1 MSMDYRGAKEGGC
14 GCQLSRCGANRW
26 SDVFGHFIFKKRH
39 RIGPSVKQ
47 RPRFPF
53 PFPASHAHVFLA
65 WKHSGCHKA
74 KHALSV
80 MNGSIIR
87 RCLPQQRLVN
97 NLKQTIRWRSSQPT
111 AHRSHLPIV
120 KIEGATFYRQYPSSS
135 SAKEDTHSS
144 NANTPIF
151 PDLTFYL
158 SNNNVNRKTKEH
170 WAIVSPASLARTT
183 FLQILNNQYIS
194 IPPTARSYPFL
205 SSDGIRNTQSRTPER
220 AIKYVGF
227 DAERGGIGG
236 TSLKGAHLSARY
248 EARKEETDWS
258 LKDYLEG
265 NTELNPLNKGE
276 DHVDRELL
284 DRVVPDLHL
293 EDLLSRP
300 VSNLSNG
307 QTRRARI
314 AKSLLSKPEL
324 LLLDG
329 PFMGLDPP
337 TVALLSTLLRD
348 MAENNAPR
356 IVLSLR
362 PEDVVPE
369 WITNLVYITA
379 DFNILAEGSKEKV
392 FAYVC
397 DQKNRDSTKRFGE
410 DALIMQKM
418 RDRSQH
424 KPIDLSADTLTRDAF
439 SQKDPPISP
448 GEAVV
453 EMQGVKVSYGPLDS
467 PTRTTV
473 LGAWQQPE
481 QETPGLHWSIH
492 RGQRWGI
499 FGPNGSGKTTLL
511 SLITSDHP
519 QTYSL
524 PIKLFGRSR
533 LPAPGETGISLFE
546 LQRRMGHSSPE
557 VHTFFPKNLT
567 LRRVLE
573 SAWAD
578 APMAKPKLSHK
589 SDRLV
594 NSMLRWFA
602 PELSPTGA
610 SVFTELRSRNGY
622 RGRKNCK
629 PEVGLRI
636 SRLDVDSDDLDWAD
650 SLTFRDLTFSQQR
663 LALFLRA
670 IVAQP
675 DLVILDEAFSGID
688 EVIRDKCLLFL
699 SHGEKLERGIT
710 MDGKRAT
717 KVLRPS
723 LLAEYENTVFEGLN
737 EEQALLIISHSR
749 EDVPGCIRQW
759 ICLPEA
765 GEGRPARWGS
775 LDGPL
780 ELNPQAWAEIWGI
793 K

>member
-1 MSMDYRGAKEGGC
+1 MS
-14 GCQLSRCGANRW
+14 
-26 SDVFGHFIFKKRH
+26 VGHE
-39 RIGPSVKQ
+39 
-47 RPRFPF
+47 
-53 PFPASHAHVFLA
+53 
-65 WKHSGCHKA
+65 W
-74 KHALSV
+74 
-80 MNGSIIR
+80 
-87 RCLPQQRLVN
+87 VN
-97 NLKQTIRWRSSQPT
+97 NT
-111 AHRSHLPIV
+111 AQSTTTAPLPIV
-120 KIEGATFYRQYPSSS
+120 KIEGATFYRHHP
-135 SAKEDTHSS
+135 SAKEDSS
-144 NANTPIF
+144 NTPIF

-158 SNNNVNRKTKEH
+158 ANNVNVKKKKH

-183 FLQILNNQYIS
+183 FLHILNNQYLS

-205 SSDGIRNTQSRTPER
+205 LSDGIRNAQSRTPER

-227 DAERGGIGG
+227 DAQRDGIGG
-236 TSLKGAHLSARY
+236 TNLKGAHLSARY

-276 DHVDRELL
+276 DHVDRKLL
-284 DRVVPDLHL
+284 DRLVSHLRL
-293 EDLLSRP
+293 EDMLVRP
-300 VSNLSNG
+300 VSHLSNG

-337 TVALLSTLLRD
+337 TVALLSALLRD
-348 MAENNAPR
+348 MAEKNRPR

-362 PEDVVPE
+362 PEDVVPQ
-369 WITNLVYITA
+369 WINNLVYITA
-379 DFNILAEGSKEKV
+379 DFNVLAQGEKERV
-392 FAYVC
+392 FAYIC
-397 DQKNRDSTKRFGE
+397 DKRNRDSTKRFGE
-410 DALIMQKM
+410 NALILQKM
-418 RDRSQH
+418 RDRSAH
-424 KPIDLSADTLTRDAF
+424 NPVDKTTDTVSRDAF
-439 SQKDPPISP
+439 PKKDPPQST
-448 GEAVV
+448 GEALV
-453 EMQGVKVSYGPLDS
+453 EMRGVQVSYGPLDS
-467 PTRTTV
+467 TTRTTV
-473 LGAWQQPE
+473 LGAWHQPE

-533 LPAPGETGISLFE
+533 LPDPGEIGISLFE
-546 LQRRMGHSSPE
+546 LQKRIGHSSPD
-557 VHTFFPKNLT
+557 VHTFFPKHLS

-578 APMAKPKLSHK
+578 APMAKPKLCNK
-589 SDRLV
+589 NDRLV
-594 NSMLRWFA
+594 DSMLRWFA
-602 PELSPTGA
+602 PELSPTGT
-610 SVFTELRSRNGY
+610 SIFTEMRHLFGFKGRRN
-622 RGRKNCK
+622 RK
-629 PEVGLRI
+629 EEIGLQI
-636 SRLDVDSDDLDWAD
+636 KSFDVNSDDLDWAD
-650 SLTFRDLTFSQQR
+650 NLTFRDLTFSQQR

-675 DLVILDEAFSGID
+675 DLVVLDEAFSGID

-699 SHGEKLERGIT
+699 SHGEKLERVT
-710 MDGKRAT
+710 VMDGKHT
-717 KVLRPS
+717 TEILRPS
-723 LLAEYENTVFEGLN
+723 LLAEYENIVFGGLN
-737 EEQALLIISHSR
+737 EDQALLVIGHSR

-780 ELNPQAWAEIWGI
+780 ELNPKAWADIWGI
-793 K
+793 E